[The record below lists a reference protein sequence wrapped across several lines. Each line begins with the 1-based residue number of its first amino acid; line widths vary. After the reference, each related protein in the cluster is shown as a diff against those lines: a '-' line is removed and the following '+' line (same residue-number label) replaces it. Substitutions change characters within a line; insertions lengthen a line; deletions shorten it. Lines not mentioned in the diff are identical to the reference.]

1 MSDRWIYIYRKCRC
15 ILAIQVISR
24 AYTLLVRCIWWQFL
38 SKILFDND
46 GNSRF
51 VSIEDWIMEKIYHF
65 DLKIKCAFS
74 SDGFWIQNE
83 WIREI
88 HHIHTGL
95 SSSWCWL
102 SKAWTPD
109 IQTRK
114 WLAINHS
121 EIGTMDH
128 FNLYAL
134 DFHYYRW
141 WKIACI
147 YRFDPY
153 SFHANAILWWAE
165 FMQRTAIQFILYC
178 ILQHVFA
185 CYCFHRICEV
195 RNTKPNYTNSDR
207 KHTHAGR
214 ERERDGTEIGYRIW

>member
-1 MSDRWIYIYRKCRC
+1 M
-15 ILAIQVISR
+15 
-24 AYTLLVRCIWWQFL
+24 
-38 SKILFDND
+38 
-46 GNSRF
+46 G
-51 VSIEDWIMEKIYHF
+51 
-65 DLKIKCAFS
+65 
-74 SDGFWIQNE
+74 
-83 WIREI
+83 
-88 HHIHTGL
+88 
-95 SSSWCWL
+95 
-102 SKAWTPD
+102 
-109 IQTRK
+109 
-114 WLAINHS
+114 
-121 EIGTMDH
+121 H

-178 ILQHVFA
+178 IVQHVFA

-214 ERERDGTEIGYRIW
+214 ERKRWNRDRIPNLVKTWINVYTCSYGIVLNTNALYCLPLRQVVVAVDISANK